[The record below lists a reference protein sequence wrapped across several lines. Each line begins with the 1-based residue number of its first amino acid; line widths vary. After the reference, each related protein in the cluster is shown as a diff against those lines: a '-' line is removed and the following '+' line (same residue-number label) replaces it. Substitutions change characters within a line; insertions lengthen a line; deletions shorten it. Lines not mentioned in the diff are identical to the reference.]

1 MKDWYR
7 EIALIISAILLILY
21 VHNFERFQLSAKEPD
36 IILEPIIV
44 KPDEKTNKKI
54 I

>member
-21 VHNFERFQLSAKEPD
+21 VHNFEQFHLSAKEPD
-36 IILEPIIV
+36 IILKPIIV
-44 KPDEKTNKKI
+44 KPDEKTTKKI